1 MKKFLIG
8 VIFLIPIVV
17 VVALSATGAI
27 ISLTT
32 PVNPADM
39 VIKNSDNV
47 EIERGVP
54 IKVDSKNFDEFIII
68 DVLPAITQD
77 KAITYEIVE
86 EAGDGRVELERI
98 GESNRYSIIPI
109 KIGVCKLEIRAK
121 ANVNVF
127 REITIYVTSD
137 SVETMMIYDSTGAD
151 VGEYREITKNEKLYV
166 DINPIDAVRDND
178 IQWDSSNTSVAI
190 VSENGFVEI
199 KGRGTTRIKVTA
211 LDKDGNSVSDYVY
224 VDTSRAVVTTSQVY
238 VTESVNSASVTGAS
252 LLP

>member
-17 VVALSATGAI
+17 VIALSATGAI

-32 PVNPADM
+32 PVNPTDM
-39 VIKNSDNV
+39 LIKDSDNV

-54 IKVDSKNFDEFIII
+54 LKVDSKNFDEFIII

-77 KAITYEIVE
+77 KAITYEIIE
-86 EAGDGRVELERI
+86 EAGDGEVELERI
-98 GESNRYSIIPI
+98 GETNRYSIIPK

-137 SVETMMIYDSTGAD
+137 SVETMMIYDVSGAE
-151 VGEYREITKNEKLYV
+151 VGEYREIIKNEK
-166 DINPIDAVRDND
+166 
-178 IQWDSSNTSVAI
+178 
-190 VSENGFVEI
+190 
-199 KGRGTTRIKVTA
+199 
-211 LDKDGNSVSDYVY
+211 
-224 VDTSRAVVTTSQVY
+224 
-238 VTESVNSASVTGAS
+238 
-252 LLP
+252 